1 MLLPQPRRDYSRD
14 APTALE
20 GSSSAL
26 TNLLSNLDSLVSD
39 GNRNVQSSIDD
50 IREKRGDAEM
60 IALPSQQEI
69 QETMERTLAALQ
81 EKMQGKIKMKTSSGV
96 TKSQDS
102 AAADATYIRYNVNSE
117 AAGYHKSTQQRVI
130 KMVEAQ
136 VDPMEPAKHKIRKEE
151 KGAGSPPAPILHS
164 PARKLSKEEAAEWKI
179 PTAYSNWKNEKGFI
193 IPLDKRLATD
203 GHAQALAAN
212 GVNDKFADFAEA
224 LYTSERK
231 AAEDIRVRNNIRKQM
246 ALREREE
253 REEELK
259 KLAAQAR
266 ALRAEVQHQPPS
278 LPSMDGPTNMRGQQ
292 QLPSWMT
299 DGNVPPPAAP
309 GTTVEGIDGEE
320 GQAMDGS
327 EGAAP
332 QPFVTEEERIAF
344 QEQERERF
352 KKKKELERQLRLEAR
367 NKGGRNREAERD
379 ISEKVALGQ
388 YTGGGQLE
396 GESQFDS
403 RLFNR
408 SEGMSAGF
416 VADDEDSAYSKPLFN
431 REGAQSIYRPRADA
445 NDMYG
450 NVEEQL
456 QKLKELNRFQPAKG
470 FKGAEVTKEAVGGRS
485 GPVQFEREGDK
496 EKKKEMEARKIA
508 REKEEEGDDPF
519 GIADLVPKKKSRFD
533 E

>member
-1 MLLPQPRRDYSRD
+1 MLLPQPRCDYTRD

-39 GNRNVQSSIDD
+39 GSRNVQSSIDD
-50 IREKRGDAEM
+50 IREKRSDAEM

-81 EKMQGKIKMKTSSGV
+81 EKMQGKIKMKTSSGLS
-96 TKSQDS
+96 KAQDS
-102 AAADATYIRYNVNSE
+102 AAADATYIRYNVNPE

-136 VDPMEPAKHKIRKEE
+136 VDPMEPAKHKVRKEE

-164 PARKLSKEEAAEWKI
+164 PAKKLSKEEAAAWKI
-179 PTAYSNWKNEKGFI
+179 PTSYSNWKNEKGFI

-253 REEELK
+253 KEEELK

-266 ALRAEVQHQPPS
+266 ALRAEVQHQAPS
-278 LPSMDGPTNMRGQQ
+278 LPSMDGPTNTRGQQ

-299 DGNVPPPAAP
+299 DGSTAPPAPPAAP
-309 GTTVEGIDGEE
+309 TESIDGGE
-320 GQAMDGS
+320 QQMD
-327 EGAAP
+327 EAAAP
-332 QPFVTEEERIAF
+332 QSFVSEEERLAF

-352 KKKKELERQLRLEAR
+352 KQKKELERQLRLDAR
-367 NKGGRNREAERD
+367 SKGGRNREAERD

-388 YTGGGQLE
+388 YTGGGNLA

-408 SEGMSAGF
+408 SEGISGGF
-416 VADDEDSAYSKPLFN
+416 AADDEDSAYSKPLFN
-431 REGAQSIYRPRADA
+431 REGGRSIYRPRADA

-470 FKGAEVTKEAVGGRS
+470 FKGAEVSKDAVGGRS

-496 EKKKEMEARKIA
+496 AAKKEMEEKKAA
-508 REKEEEGDDPF
+508 REEVEAGDDPF